1 LGTLKIIGID
11 IGSIATKLVLL
22 NDEGVI
28 YRDSLSLPDKSE
40 VVAAKA
46 IEKALEAN
54 SLSRE
59 DIDLVVA
66 TSRSGGDLPFADMK
80 KGLYM
85 CLFKGGLELFPDVKT
100 IIDVGAENTTIVTL
114 DKQSQIKDFTVND
127 KCAAGGG
134 VFLEAIAKAMGLSLE
149 EMAAEAMKAEKGIDI
164 ASTCTIFA
172 EQEILSYA
180 FEDPPPPRSE
190 ILAGLHESLA
200 SRVVGLTGKVRV
212 IPPVLLCGGVSLNQA
227 FVRSFNKHINA
238 EVYVTQEPKFVVALG
253 AAVLGRNHIFSRKE
267 EAYAGSRN

>member
-1 LGTLKIIGID
+1 M
-11 IGSIATKLVLL
+11 VLL
-22 NDEGVI
+22 GNEGVV
-28 YRDSLSLPDKSE
+28 YRGSLSLPEKSE
-40 VVAAKA
+40 VVATKA
-46 IEKALEAN
+46 IEKALKAN

-59 DIDLVVA
+59 QIDIIVA
-66 TSRSGGDLPFADMK
+66 TSRSGGDTPFADMK

-85 CLFKGGLELFPDVKT
+85 CLFKGALELFPDIRT
-100 IIDVGAENTTIVTL
+100 IVDVGAENTTIITL

-180 FEDPPPPRSE
+180 FEDPPPPRHE

-200 SRVVGLTGKVRV
+200 SRVVGLSAKVGV
-212 IPPVLLCGGVSLNQA
+212 IPPVLLCGGVSLNPA
-227 FVRSFNKHINA
+227 FVRSFKKLINA
-238 EVYVTQEPKFVVALG
+238 EVYLTEAPQFVVALG
-253 AAVLGRNHIFSRKE
+253 AAVLGRNHILSLKKGT
-267 EAYAGSRN
+267 YAGSGN

>member
-1 LGTLKIIGID
+1 MKIIGID

-22 NDEGVI
+22 NDTGVV
-28 YRDSLSLPDKSE
+28 YRESLSISE
-40 VVAAKA
+40 RSETVAAKI
-46 IEKALEAN
+46 IEKALQAN
-54 SLSRE
+54 SLSR
-59 DIDLVVA
+59 DSIDLIVG
-66 TSRSGGDLPFADMK
+66 TSRSGGDAPFADMK

-85 CLFKGGLELFPDVKT
+85 CLFKGALELFPDVKT

-114 DKQSQIKDFTVND
+114 DKESQIKDFTVND

-134 VFLEAIAKAMGLSLE
+134 VFLEAIAKAMGLSLD
-149 EMAAEAMKAEKGIDI
+149 EMAAEAMKTEKTIDI

-200 SRVVGLTGKVRV
+200 SRVVGLTGKVGV
-212 IPPVLLCGGVSLNQA
+212 IPPVLLCGGVSLNPA
-227 FVRSFNKHINA
+227 FVRSFKKLINA
-238 EVYVTQEPKFVVALG
+238 EVYLTEAPQFVVALG
-253 AAVLGRNHIFSRKE
+253 AAVIGRNYILNSKE
-267 EAYAGSRN
+267 SPHAGSGN

>member
-1 LGTLKIIGID
+1 MKAIGID
-11 IGSIATKLVLL
+11 IGSIATKLILL
-22 NDEGVI
+22 SDEGVV
-28 YRDSLSLPDKSE
+28 YRDSLSMPEKSE
-40 VVAAKA
+40 VVATKA
-46 IEKALEAN
+46 IEKALKTT
-54 SLSRE
+54 SLSRDKI
-59 DIDLVVA
+59 DIVVA
-66 TSRSGGDLPFADMK
+66 TSRSGGDVSFADIK

-100 IIDVGAENTTIVTL
+100 IIDVGAENTTIITL

-134 VFLEAIAKAMGLSLE
+134 VFLESIAKAMGLSLE
-149 EMAAEAMKAEKGIDI
+149 EMAAEAMKTEKTIDI

-200 SRVVGLTGKVRV
+200 SRVVGLSGKVGV
-212 IPPVLLCGGVSLNQA
+212 IPPVLLCGGVSLNPA
-227 FVRSFNKHINA
+227 FVRSFKKLINMQ
-238 EVYVTQEPKFVVALG
+238 VYLTDAPQYVVALG
-253 AAVLGRNHIFSRKE
+253 AAVLGRSHVQTLKKKH
-267 EAYAGSRN
+267 YAGSGN